1 MLFTGLVVVFKTE
14 AKVDKFL
21 VLVCLGL
28 SGCASDSEQ
37 KPILLTPVHYRLA
50 ESLCKNDKG
59 LVWIQFSP
67 NNPKEFQ
74 ALCHN
79 RALKSFRVIL

>member
-1 MLFTGLVVVFKTE
+1 MLFAGLVVLFKTE
-14 AKVDKFL
+14 AKVRAVL
-21 VLVCLGL
+21 VLSCVVLA
-28 SGCASDSEQ
+28 GCITKEQ

-67 NNPKEFQ
+67 DNPKEFQ